1 MGMPITFTKILT
13 AANSTVIATSQTRAS
28 SGPLTLSSGPPVLLD
43 SQRRVSIVLTASNSG
58 AAMVIGG
65 TNESGTPISENI
77 TVGAT
82 ATTLVT
88 AMDFKNITS
97 ITSTTLV
104 GNIIA
109 GTNGTGSSPWMMAN
123 PWVNPSYISI
133 GATST
138 GSGAVTFSGEYTLD
152 IDPCGIRS
160 NAPLTAVNAFTVPL
174 FAAATN
180 SVSGL
185 ITAGTSGEPV
195 PCSAWRF
202 TITAGTAGLQ
212 VQALEAGVGAG

>member
-13 AANSTVIATSQTRAS
+13 AANATVIATVQAHAAEGALSLSAS
-28 SGPLTLSSGPPVLLD
+28 PVILD
-43 SQRRVSIVLTASNSG
+43 SQRRVSLLMTASNSG
-58 AAMVIGG
+58 DTIIVSG
-65 TNESGTPISENI
+65 TNESGTPISESI

-88 AMDFKNITS
+88 AMDFKTISLITA
-97 ITSTTLV
+97 TTLT
-104 GNIIA
+104 GNISA
-109 GTNGTGSSPWMMAN
+109 GTNATGSSPWMMAN

-133 GATST
+133 AATST
-138 GSGAVTFSGEYTLD
+138 LSNSVTFSGEYTLD

-160 NAPLTAVNAFTVPL
+160 NAPLTAVNAFTIPML
-174 FAAATN
+174 AASTN

-185 ITAGTSGEPV
+185 ITAGTSGEPLPV
-195 PCSAWRF
+195 SAWRF